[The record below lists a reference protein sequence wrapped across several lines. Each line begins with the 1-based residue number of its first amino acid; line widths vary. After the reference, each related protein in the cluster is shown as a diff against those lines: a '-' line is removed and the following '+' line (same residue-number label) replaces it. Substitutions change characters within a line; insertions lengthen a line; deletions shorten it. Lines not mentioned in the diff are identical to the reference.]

1 MKGGLTCDFEVSG
14 HCNRHRANNKQ
25 IMKNLI
31 DDIKKI
37 EHGFKHIIEAG
48 DIILADKTQ
57 KHFDLATKFLAD
69 DTYQVRML
77 ATYLL
82 GQLSTENTKALK
94 HLETKVADD
103 TNWRVQEML
112 AKAFDH
118 YCKTIGY
125 EKTFPTIKKWLANKN
140 PNVKR
145 AVIEGLRIWTSRPYF
160 KDNPIIAIQLISE
173 HKSNDSEYLRKSVG
187 NALRD
192 VSKKHTD
199 KVLDEISTWDLTN
212 KKTEFTYKLAKP
224 YETTTNR

>member
-1 MKGGLTCDFEVSG
+1 MQTI
-14 HCNRHRANNKQ
+14 HN
-25 IMKNLI
+25 I
-31 DDIKKI
+31 IKKI
-37 EHGFKHIIEAG
+37 ERGFKHIVEVG

-57 KHFDLATKFLAD
+57 NHFDLATKFLTD

-82 GQLSTENTKALK
+82 GKLSTDNAKALK
-94 HLETKVADD
+94 LLETKVADD
-103 TNWRVQEML
+103 KNWRVQEML

-125 EKTFPTIKKWLANKN
+125 EKTLPTIKKWLTDKN
-140 PNVKR
+140 PNIKR

-160 KDNPIIAIQLISE
+160 KDNPTTAIQLISE
-173 HKSNDSEYLRKSVG
+173 HKSDDSEYLRKSVG

-192 VSKKHTD
+192 ISKKHTG

-212 KKTEFTYKLAKP
+212 KKTEFTYKLAEPK
-224 YETTTNR
+224 E